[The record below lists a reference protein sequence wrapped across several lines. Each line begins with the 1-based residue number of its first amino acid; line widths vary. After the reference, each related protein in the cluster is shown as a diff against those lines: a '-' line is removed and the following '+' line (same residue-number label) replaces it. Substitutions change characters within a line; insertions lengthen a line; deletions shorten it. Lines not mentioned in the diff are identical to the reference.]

1 MNFFVVLWFQFQKPQ
16 HSVSRTLLFIFT
28 LMLIAL
34 CGCIERYSPEEEQLK
49 IGSLVVSAH
58 LNNIPGMQTIS
69 LSRSVSIEKSVFDPV
84 SGCYVEV
91 ERSDGEI
98 RVFEETDPGYYG
110 CELDE
115 LFFQNGG
122 EYHLVLVSPEGQ
134 RYESGYETLH
144 PATEIED
151 VYYELESL
159 PTSEPGENDQGI
171 RFFIDFEIGQDSGR
185 YLRWQMQETFEILN
199 PDYETRMYGKDRRWH
214 DVTSSQKW
222 LNCWLTNDVY
232 EIHTLDV
239 GNFEGDIYRNQPLNF
254 VSGSTWKLLHR
265 YSLLVRQ
272 YSQSEEAF
280 WYWNELAK
288 NVQSKGGLF
297 DTQPALT
304 PSNICNVGD
313 EEEVVIGYFSIS
325 GVSEK
330 RIFVGQVPG
339 LEIYRDPYFCSP
351 GVFPRFLWNYP
362 SDLLPFYVAYANIM
376 GISESGE
383 VRDWCVDCRYR
394 KGSSGEKPE
403 FWDQ

>member
-1 MNFFVVLWFQFQKPQ
+1 
-16 HSVSRTLLFIFT
+16 
-28 LMLIAL
+28 MLIAL
-34 CGCIERYSPEEEQLK
+34 CGCIERYYPDEEQLK
-49 IGSLVVSAH
+49 VGSLVVSAH

-69 LSRSVSIEKSVFDPV
+69 LSRSVSIEKSVYDPV

-91 ERSDGEI
+91 ERSDGEV
-98 RVFEETDPGYYG
+98 RVFEETDPGFYQG
-110 CELDE
+110 DLDE
-115 LFFQNGG
+115 AFLQTG
-122 EYHLVLVSPEGQ
+122 EKYYLEFVTPGGQ

-144 PATEIED
+144 PSPEIEE

-159 PTSEPGENDQGI
+159 PTSDPAVIDQGI
-171 RFFIDFEIGQDSGR
+171 RFFVDFEIEQESGR
-185 YLRWQMQETFEILN
+185 YLRWEMVETFEIHN
-199 PDYETRMYGKDRRWH
+199 PDYETRMYGEDRRWH
-214 DVTSSQKW
+214 DITSSMKW
-222 LNCWLTNDVY
+222 LNCWLTNVVY

-239 GNFEGDIYRNQPLNF
+239 RNFGGDIYRNQPLNF

-272 YSQSEEAF
+272 YSHSEEAF

-288 NVQSKGGLF
+288 NVQSQGGLF
-297 DTQPALT
+297 DSQPALT

-313 EEEVVIGYFSIS
+313 EEEMVIGYFSIS

-330 RIFVGQVPG
+330 RVFVGEVPG

-351 GVFPRFLWNYP
+351 GVFPGFLWNYP
-362 SDLLPFYVAYANIM
+362 ADNLPFYVAYANIM

-383 VRDWCVDCRYR
+383 VRDWCVDCRDR